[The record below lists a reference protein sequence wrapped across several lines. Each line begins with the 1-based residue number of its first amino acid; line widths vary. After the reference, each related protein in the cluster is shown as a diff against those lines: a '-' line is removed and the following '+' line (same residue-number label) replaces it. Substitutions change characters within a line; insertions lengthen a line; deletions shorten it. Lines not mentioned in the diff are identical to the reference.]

1 MRYKAVDRE
10 LWILENLKCIMGSE
24 NRPEIFLPNLEIK
37 KHDIYFCY
45 IEYANNKNVY
55 STLQFMLQC

>member
-1 MRYKAVDRE
+1 MNTV
-10 LWILENLKCIMGSE
+10 LENLKYIMGSE

-37 KHDIYFCY
+37 KHDIYFFN

-55 STLQFMLQC
+55 CSLQFML